1 MKKILGLD
9 IGTNSIGWA
18 LVELG
23 EFGREGSIIT
33 TGSRIIPMDGDAM
46 QKFESGNPVSK
57 NADRRMART
66 ARRLKQRFKLRRTR
80 LIEALKILQWL
91 PGDFPSDFKSYKE
104 ANQDKPFS
112 ISHYLPFD
120 FSTIEE
126 AWNAFDAS
134 NIPEDWVVYYL
145 RKKALSEKI
154 SLNELVRIIYMM
166 NQRRGFKSSRKDQKQ
181 QDITDDIKYPLFEK
195 RVQLLFID
203 DIREISEERGLK
215 LLEIKTGEITG
226 QIKRRNIP
234 NWKGTTVELEV
245 TKKTLKSGEISY
257 SFSTPDPDD
266 WVNKKAAL
274 EESIKTSGY
283 YVGEYFFHQLVNDKN
298 YRIRQRIVDRSLY
311 IEEFR
316 AIWQKQSEFHS
327 ELNDV
332 SQIPDIASV
341 LYRHN
346 LQKQQEL
353 IANNLLY
360 LLQNDIIYYQ
370 RPLKSQKHSIAFC
383 NLEVKYDEQGCSYGI
398 RVAPKSSLEFQEFR
412 IWQTIH
418 NLRVLK
424 QEGQVSGKTQID
436 VDCSNQLLNN
446 EAKGRLYKLFD
457 SRASVST
464 FAILRELKLS
474 EKEYRLNYPSDKE
487 FPGNET
493 KSIFRKI
500 FKEHGLKE
508 AGEMLLADIKKR
520 TKLWHIIYS
529 LDDVKS
535 IQSALRNPKHGFNL
549 PESAIVHLSKIPD
562 LPKQYAAFSSKA
574 INKMLPL
581 MRCGQYFDP
590 ENIAEPIKDR
600 INKII
605 TGEFDTGINDE
616 TRKKLAA
623 FADMQS
629 FQGLPTWLASYVIY
643 GRHSEKEFEGKYTVP
658 SEIDIMKLIPNNSLR
673 NPVVEQIIKECL
685 SLVKDIWQRYG
696 QPTEIHIE
704 LSRNLKKTA
713 EERKKMDDQNKAN
726 EAERRRIRAILREL
740 PYGNPDSLADIDRIK
755 LWEETGNEIARTS
768 SVKFSKEPTRS
779 EIEKYKLW
787 GEQNHIS
794 PYTGKVI
801 QLSKLFTPEYEIE
814 HIIPRSRYFDNSFLN
829 KTICE
834 TYVNDFKGHRTA
846 RNLIE
851 TDGGRTITHKGHTF
865 TLLTPE
871 AFYDH
876 CKQTFRGAKYR
887 NLMREDIPTDFVQR
901 QINDTRYITRKL
913 AELLY
918 PIAKDKEG
926 IVFTIGQITSEL
938 KDKWGLNRVWKEILR
953 PRFERIQEI
962 TGERLIDLDEKTNNI
977 HFKKDY
983 KRVDHRHHSLD
994 ALVVACTTREHI
1006 RYLNSLNAA
1015 EESSKYRYLVKTRY
1029 SDFALP
1035 WETFTK
1041 DARGQLQ
1048 EIIVSHKSRNRL
1060 VSKAINK
1067 YTKWIQKPDGRWV
1080 KELIRQEKGQLLSVR
1095 KSMFKEPFGKIL
1107 LREYRN
1113 VSVKEAITRQR
1124 EFLLSKT
1131 RDITP
1136 QVADRHLRHIINEI
1150 IKNSGFDLNEA
1161 GKFLKKHPIKDNDG
1175 NIVTKIQLLE
1185 FKEYAAKRVSLDT
1198 SFTIDKINNKMPNAQ
1213 FSRIAKLLV
1222 EHLREF
1228 NNDPTQAFR
1237 GEAMDLLTKKAGKP
1251 INKVT
1256 TFEKTGKKETFA
1268 GSLVES
1274 DKGTNVF
1281 FAMYE
1286 HLQTKERII
1295 NKDSSVP
1302 MLDAIERLS
1311 TKCPL
1316 VDDKQGYRTIILSP
1330 NDLVYVPEEGENV
1343 SIIDWTKEKERL
1355 QRRIYKM
1362 VSCSKNT
1369 CYFIP
1374 HYVSGLLL
1382 PYDNKTKKGEFGSL
1396 NKSEKS
1402 IDEIMIKN
1410 VCIKIKVD
1418 RLGNVIEANGKKIL
1432 QPAIAEQP
1440 SYESMI

>member
-1 MKKILGLD
+1 MKIILGLD

-18 LVELG
+18 LVKLG
-23 EFGREGSIIT
+23 EFGKEGSIVGM
-33 TGSRIIPMDGDAM
+33 GSRIIPMDGDAM
-46 QKFESGNPVSK
+46 QKFESGNPMSK

-66 ARRLKQRFKLRRTR
+66 ARRLKQRFKLRRSR
-80 LIEALKILQWL
+80 LIDALKILQWL
-91 PGDFPSDFKSYKE
+91 PVDFPTDFKLYAES
-104 ANQDKPFS
+104 NQDKPFS

-120 FSTIEE
+120 LSTIEE
-126 AWNAFDAS
+126 AHNAFGTS
-134 NIPEDWVVYYL
+134 NISEDWVVYYL
-145 RKKALSEKI
+145 RKKALYEKI

-166 NQRRGFKSSRKDQKQ
+166 NQRRGFRSSRKDLKQ
-181 QDITDDIKYPLFEK
+181 QDDMKDIKYPLFEK
-195 RVQLLFID
+195 WVQLLFVE

-215 LLEIKTGEITG
+215 LLEIKAGDTTG

-274 EESIKTSGY
+274 EKSIKDSGY
-283 YVGEYFFHQLVNDKN
+283 YAGEYFFHQLANDKN

-316 AIWQKQSEFHS
+316 AIWQKQSGFHL

-332 SQIPDIASV
+332 SKLPDISRI

-346 LQKQQEL
+346 LEKQKEL
-353 IANNLLY
+353 NANDLLY
-360 LLQNDIIYYQ
+360 LFQNDIIYYQ

-383 NLEVKYDEQGCSYGI
+383 NLEVKYDDQGSPYGV
-398 RVAPKSSLEFQEFR
+398 RVAPKSSPQFQEFR

-424 QEGQVSGKTQID
+424 QEGEVNGKTQID
-436 VDCSNQLLNN
+436 VDCSNLVLNN
-446 EAKGRLYKLFD
+446 EAKSRLYQLFD

-464 FAILRELKLS
+464 SAILRELKLP
-474 EKEYRLNYPSDKE
+474 EKEYRLNYPSGKE
-487 FPGNET
+487 FLGNET
-493 KSIFRKI
+493 KSTFRKI

-508 AGEMLLADIKKR
+508 AGEMLLADSKKR

-529 LDDVKS
+529 LDDAKN

-549 PESAIVHLSKIPD
+549 SESAIVNLSKIPD

-581 MRCGQYFDP
+581 MRCGEYFDP
-590 ENIAEPIKDR
+590 ENIAESIKNR

-605 TGEFDTGINDE
+605 TGEFDDDINDE

-623 FADMQS
+623 FTDMQS
-629 FQGLPTWLASYVIY
+629 FQGLPTWLASYVVY
-643 GRHSEKEFEGKYTVP
+643 GRHSEKETEGKYTVP
-658 SEIDIMKLIPNNSLR
+658 GEIDILKLIPNNSLR
-673 NPVVEQIIKECL
+673 NPIVEQIIKECL
-685 SLVKDIWQRYG
+685 SLVKDIWDRYRH
-696 QPTEIHIE
+696 PNEIHIE
-704 LSRNLKKTA
+704 LSRDLKKTS

-740 PYGNPDSLADIDRIK
+740 PYGNPDSLADIDRLK
-755 LWEETGNEIARTS
+755 LWEETGNEIARTGA
-768 SVKFSKEPTRS
+768 VKFSKEPTRS

-801 QLSKLFTPEYEIE
+801 PLSKLFTPEYEIE

-834 TYVNDFKGHRTA
+834 TYVNDFKGNRTA

-851 TDGGRTITHKGHTF
+851 TDGGRTITRKGHTF
-865 TLLTPE
+865 TLLTPGE
-871 AFYDH
+871 YYDH
-876 CKQTFRGAKYR
+876 CKHTFRGPKYR
-887 NLMREDIPTDFVQR
+887 NLMREDIPTDFIQR

-918 PIAKDKEG
+918 PIAKDKDG

-953 PRFERIQEI
+953 PRFERLQEI
-962 TGERLIDLDEKTNNI
+962 TGEQLIDLDEKTNNI

-983 KRVDHRHHSLD
+983 KRVDHRHHGLD
-994 ALVVACTTREHI
+994 ALLIACTTREHI
-1006 RYLNSLNAA
+1006 TYLNSLNAA

-1029 SDFALP
+1029 SDFVLP

-1041 DARGQLQ
+1041 DARSQLQ
-1048 EIIVSHKSRNRL
+1048 EMIVSHKNRNRL
-1060 VSKAINK
+1060 AGKAINK
-1067 YTKWIQKPDGRWV
+1067 YTKWVEKSDGRCV

-1095 KSMFKEPFGKIL
+1095 KSMFKEPLGKIL
-1107 LREYRN
+1107 LREYRE
-1113 VSVKEAITRQR
+1113 VSIKQAIEVQWK
-1124 EFLLSKT
+1124 FLTSENRNT
-1131 RDITP
+1131 AP
-1136 QVADRHLRHIINEI
+1136 QIADKQLRYNISEL
-1150 IKNSGFDLNEA
+1150 IKNSGFDLNETERY
-1161 GKFLKKHPIKDNDG
+1161 LKKHPIKDMEG
-1175 NIVTKIQLLE
+1175 NTVGKVKILE
-1185 FKEYAAKRVSLDT
+1185 FNEYAAKRVALDAT
-1198 SFTIDKINNKMPNAQ
+1198 FTADKIKKMPNAQ
-1213 FSRIAKLLV
+1213 YSWLAKLLLK
-1222 EHLREF
+1222 HLQEF
-1228 NNDPTQAFR
+1228 NYDPGEAFR
-1237 GEAMDLLTKKAGKP
+1237 GEALDLLTRKAGRP
-1251 INKVT
+1251 VNKVT
-1256 TFEKTGKKETFA
+1256 IYEEIGKKVNFA
-1268 GSLVES
+1268 GKLVEA
-1274 DKGTNVF
+1274 DKGTNIF
-1281 FAMYE
+1281 FAIYE

-1295 NKDSSVP
+1295 NEYSSVP
-1302 MLDAIERLS
+1302 MLHAIERLS
-1311 TKCPL
+1311 NKWP
-1316 VDDKQGYRTIILSP
+1316 VADEKQGYRTIILSP

-1343 SIIDWTKEKERL
+1343 STIDWINEKARL

-1374 HYVSGLLL
+1374 HFISGLLL
-1382 PYDNKTKKGEFGSL
+1382 PYDSKTKKGEFGSL

-1402 IDEIMIKN
+1402 FDEIMIKN

-1418 RLGNVIEANGKKIL
+1418 RLGNIIEANGKKIV
-1432 QPAIAEQP
+1432 QPAIAEQRP
-1440 SYESMI
+1440 YENVI